1 MDKEVKAALD
11 TVLKEMAENEKAM
24 KAVSDPGKDFAV
36 DLPPPVEKA
45 LQMTRAQVDK
55 AAKAYAAMEKEIEAM
70 EKELLATM
78 AKALA
83 ECKAAADKAT
93 KAYMDAIKNTDGLT
107 SAKPSIVKVLQATG
121 KMPDP
126 DAIQA
131 AVVELGKHRD
141 EMTKKYGKD
150 KDKAKLLASFTKDL
164 ETAAKALGG
173 LL

>member
-1 MDKEVKAALD
+1 MDKDVKAAVDAL
-11 TVLKEMAENEKAM
+11 LKDLAENEKAM
-24 KAVSDPGKDFAV
+24 AAVSVPSSLDLGG
-36 DLPPPVEKA
+36 LPPPVEKA
-45 LQMTRAQVDK
+45 LKMTKEQVDK
-55 AAKAYAAMEKEIEAM
+55 AAKGYAAMEKEIEAM
-70 EKELLATM
+70 EKEMLAAM

-83 ECKAAADKAT
+83 DCKAAADKAT

-131 AVVELGKHRD
+131 AVTELGKHRD
-141 EMTKKYGKD
+141 EMTKKHGKD
-150 KDKAKLLASFTKDL
+150 KDQAKMLASFTKDL